1 MIMIVIIIIVVVVII
16 VIIVIAIVI
25 AIIIMVIIIIIIIR
39 ALPCGICCRLVLHAA
54 ESVIVAVHHHAVSV
68 QLITHQSAD

>member
-1 MIMIVIIIIVVVVII
+1 MMMIMIVIIIIVVVVII
-16 VIIVIAIVI
+16 GVI
-25 AIIIMVIIIIIIIR
+25 AIIIIVIIIIIIIR

-54 ESVIVAVHHHAVSV
+54 ELVIVAVHHHAVSV